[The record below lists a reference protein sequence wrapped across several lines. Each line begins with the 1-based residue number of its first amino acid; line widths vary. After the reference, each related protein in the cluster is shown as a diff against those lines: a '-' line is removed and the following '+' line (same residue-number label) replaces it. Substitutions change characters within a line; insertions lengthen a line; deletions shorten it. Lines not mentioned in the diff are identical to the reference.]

1 MANSSEGV
9 KRGWKLIL
17 QRFVW
22 EYKVSRAI
30 NRITFSFDEFEQ
42 TNHFN
47 CSWIIP
53 QWFLIYLRLVV
64 FLYLLIMLGLD
75 VSNYYNLGYAMYWG
89 VYVTNWTYAV
99 TIIYYFF
106 ATTSTIYSYAN
117 NSIGRKKYIKSLEL
131 TNSPSIG
138 GRIHLRLDGNDIS
151 HQINRPRGSIMNVL
165 DRKFDHIDYSKHK
178 EQVVV
183 SDHTT
188 NGYSSSP
195 KNIQISEVQMVDLN
209 LENSNNSNRNKEAS
223 YGHASIVSISTNFE
237 SPNNLNK
244 NAINDKSEHK
254 NEVNE
259 YILPKKTKNI
269 FKRYFNHLQSHMF
282 IIKYCK
288 ETDRPHFADEINQRM
303 DNTTTNINLPLLI
316 RLMWVFHA
324 IAFPASFI
332 VSIVYWSMSIISPV
346 GVDGFSFLTFNKHG
360 LTAVLLS
367 LDTYFTTIPFFI
379 SQAFYSFLYCVI
391 YMIFTIVYYILK
403 LPNPQSQDDLGFI
416 YSAINFADPAVSVPC
431 SIGIFLLLF
440 VTANILWFFVG
451 FSRNHI
457 IDPLPSDDVSSKE
470 FRVNHYV

>member
-1 MANSSEGV
+1 MVNVSENI

-17 QRFVW
+17 HRFVW
-22 EYKVSRAI
+22 EYKLSRAI
-30 NRITFSFDEFEQ
+30 NRITFTFDEFEQ

-53 QWFLIYLRLVV
+53 QWFLIYLRLSV

-75 VSNYYNLGYAMYWG
+75 VSNYYKLGYAMYWG

-117 NSIGRKKYIKSLEL
+117 NSSGRRKYIKSLKM

-138 GRIHLRLDGNDIS
+138 GRIHLKLDDDIIG
-151 HQINRPRGSIMNVL
+151 HQNVNSRPRGSILNIL
-165 DRKFDHIDYSKHK
+165 DRKFEHINPSKHN
-178 EQVVV
+178 EQIVV

-195 KNIQISEVQMVDLN
+195 KNAQLNEIQMVDLN
-209 LENSNNSNRNKEAS
+209 LENKNNSNKNKEAS
-223 YGHASIVSISTNFE
+223 YGHASIVSISTAFE
-237 SPNNLNK
+237 SPENLNNNVIK
-244 NAINDKSEHK
+244 DNTERN
-254 NEVNE
+254 NE
-259 YILPKKTKNI
+259 YILPRKTRNI
-269 FKRYFNHLQSHMF
+269 FVRYYNHLKSHMF

-324 IAFPASFI
+324 IALPASFI

-360 LTAVLLS
+360 LTAILLS

-379 SQAFYSFLYCVI
+379 SQAFYSFLYCLI
-391 YMIFTIVYYILK
+391 YLIFTIVYFILK

-416 YSAINFADPAVSVPC
+416 YSAINFADPAVSIPC
-431 SIGIFLLLF
+431 SIGIFFLLF
-440 VTANILWFFVG
+440 LTSNIIWFFVG

-457 IDPLPSDDVSSKE
+457 IDPLSSDDISSKE
-470 FRVNHYV
+470 FRVNYYV

>member
-1 MANSSEGV
+1 MVAVSENV

-17 QRFVW
+17 QRFLW
-22 EYKVSRAI
+22 EYKVNRAI
-30 NRITFSFDEFEQ
+30 NRITFTFDEFEQ

-53 QWFLIYLRLVV
+53 QWFLIYLRLSV
-64 FLYLLIMLGLD
+64 FLYLLFMLGLD
-75 VSNYYNLGYAMYWG
+75 VSNYYKLGYAMYWG

-117 NSIGRKKYIKSLEL
+117 NSIGRKKYINFLKV
-131 TNSPSIG
+131 TGSPSIG
-138 GRIHLRLDGNDIS
+138 GRIHLKLDDSDIA
-151 HQINRPRGSIMNVL
+151 HQNINNRPRGSILNVL
-165 DRKFDHIDYSKHK
+165 NPKFEHIDHSKHNEK
-178 EQVVV
+178 IVV
-183 SDHTT
+183 SDHKT
-188 NGYSSSP
+188 NGYSSNQ
-195 KNIQISEVQMVDLN
+195 KNTQFNEVQMVELN
-209 LENSNNSNRNKEAS
+209 LENSNNSNKNKEAS
-223 YGHASIVSISTNFE
+223 YGHASIVSISTAFE
-237 SPNNLNK
+237 SPENLNK
-244 NAINDKSEHK
+244 NVIDNKIEEK
-254 NEVNE
+254 NE
-259 YILPKKTKNI
+259 YILPKKTRNI
-269 FKRYFNHLQSHMF
+269 FVRYYNHLKSHMF

-324 IAFPASFI
+324 IALPASFI

-379 SQAFYSFLYCVI
+379 SQAFYSFLYCLI
-391 YMIFTIVYYILK
+391 YMIFTIVYFILK

-416 YSAINFADPAVSVPC
+416 YSAINFADPAVSIPC
-431 SIGIFLLLF
+431 SIGIFFLLF
-440 VTANILWFFVG
+440 LTANILWFFVG

-470 FRVNHYV
+470 FRVNYYV

>member
-1 MANSSEGV
+1 MVDISENIKKGS
-9 KRGWKLIL
+9 KLIL
-17 QRFVW
+17 QRFLW
-22 EYKVSRAI
+22 EYKVSRAL

-53 QWFLIYLRLVV
+53 QWFLIYLRLGT
-64 FLYLLIMLGLD
+64 FIYLLIMLGLD
-75 VSNYYNLGYAMYWG
+75 VSNYYRQGYAMYWG

-117 NSIGRKKYIKSLEL
+117 NSIGRKKYIRSLEI

-138 GRIHLRLDGNDIS
+138 GRIHVILDDSVIS
-151 HQINRPRGSIMNVL
+151 HKVNNNGPRGSIMNII
-165 DRKFDHIDYSKHK
+165 DPKCDHCHHSISN
-178 EQVVV
+178 VGVII
-183 SDHTT
+183 SDHAT
-188 NGYSSSP
+188 NGYVLRD
-195 KNIQISEVQMVDLN
+195 SENKQANGIQMVDLS
-209 LENSNNSNRNKEAS
+209 LENTKNNKEAEAS
-223 YGHASIVSISTNFE
+223 YGHASIVSISTAFE
-237 SPNNLNK
+237 SPDSQNK
-244 NAINDKSEHK
+244 NAVNDSNKTER
-254 NEVNE
+254 NE
-259 YILPKKTKNI
+259 YILPRKTRNI
-269 FKRYFNHLQSHMF
+269 FKRYLNHLKSHMF
-282 IIKYCK
+282 IIRYCR

-324 IAFPASFI
+324 IALPASFI
-332 VSIVYWSMSIISPV
+332 VAIVYWSMSIISPV

-360 LTAVLLS
+360 LTAILLTI
-367 LDTYFTTIPFFI
+367 DTYLTTIPFFI

-416 YSAINFADPAVSVPC
+416 YSAINFADPAVSIPC

-440 VTANILWFFVG
+440 ITANIIWFFVG

-457 IDPLPSDDVSSKE
+457 IDPLPNDNTKSKE
-470 FRVNHYV
+470 FRVNYYV

>member
-1 MANSSEGV
+1 MVNNSENV

-17 QRFVW
+17 QRFIW
-22 EYKVSRAI
+22 EYKVSRAV
-30 NRITFSFDEFEQ
+30 NRITFSFEEFEQ

-53 QWFLIYLRLVV
+53 QWLLIYLRLTV

-89 VYVTNWTYAV
+89 VYVTNWTYSV

-131 TNSPSIG
+131 TNRPSIG
-138 GRIHLRLDGNDIS
+138 GRIHLKLEGNNIT
-151 HQINRPRGSIMNVL
+151 HQSNKPRGSILNVL
-165 DRKFDHIDYSKHK
+165 DRKHDHISCPKNK

-188 NGYSSSP
+188 NGYSNNSE
-195 KNIQISEVQMVDLN
+195 NAQMNEIQMIDLN
-209 LENSNNSNRNKEAS
+209 LENKNNSNKNNES
-223 YGHASIVSISTNFE
+223 SHNHENITSVSTDFE
-237 SPNNLNK
+237 SPNNLKK
-244 NAINDKSEHK
+244 NQIDNKSEEK
-254 NEVNE
+254 NEENE
-259 YILPKKTKNI
+259 YIIPRKTKNI
-269 FKRYFNHLQSHMF
+269 FKRYRNHLKSHMF

-324 IAFPASFI
+324 IALPASFI
-332 VSIVYWSMSIISPV
+332 VSIVYWSMNIISPV

-360 LTAVLLS
+360 LTAVFLS

-403 LPNPQSQDDLGFI
+403 LPNPQSHDDLGFI

-440 VTANILWFFVG
+440 ITANILWFFVG

-457 IDPLPSDDVSSKE
+457 IDPLPSDDTSSKE
-470 FRVNHYV
+470 FRVNYYV